1 MRDLELELEAELE
14 GLMRVLAES
23 DLESE
28 AEITPEQDVAD
39 QACPT
44 PRTKRKVN
52 DISAV
57 PFRWIARI
65 SVTKNGK
72 AHEHGSGV
80 LISDRHVLTAAH
92 VVSDVVVDPAQHS
105 LVVWVAG
112 NSYAPSKR
120 PDIPSEFHDKNQRS
134 PHDYAII
141 TVDRPIADDQLKGA
155 KLCFW
160 GSPKCGSGTIAF
172 PVEPKDLRLR
182 TAFTAGYPGNKG
194 GNQMWCFS
202 GCLLSV
208 PDQNPLMA
216 YSEAATRGQSGSPVW
231 IRQNGN
237 YNLVG
242 MIVEATPDRSL
253 VLRLTWEVVWQ
264 LNDWML
270 AVEKAAPEIELEAE
284 LEDLMS
290 TLTESELEAEREG
303 ETLAC
308 NDAGLPQPK
317 PGVSGV
323 SAAKVQCPTHTDAHT
338 ILNSAVTNAVHMLD
352 NTIAE
357 LTNARRGACQGK
369 PLGWPLLNDITACW
383 LQYKLGVCIEDRAL
397 WIAGTFESGSVA
409 EVIRRLVRPRDLLA
423 GNEILYVC
431 KSECKREDV
440 VAWSPAVDKDGKCIA
455 GTPKRTINL
464 CPPFWSTMQASF
476 REQWIIHE
484 AAHLTHCDEHGDPPF
499 GVSIGEPYCLAE
511 FVVATNGKPVNPGIT
526 KNCGYTP
533 RCGPIPQDAIRRHC
547 GEAIGSLPPDW
558 KP

>member
-1 MRDLELELEAELE
+1 MRDLELEAELE
-14 GLMRVLAES
+14 DLMRILAES

-28 AEITPEQDVAD
+28 AEITPERDAAD

-52 DISAV
+52 DTSAV

-65 SVTKNGK
+65 LVSKNGN

-92 VVSDVVVDPAQHS
+92 VVSDVVDDPAQHS

-112 NSYAPSKR
+112 NSYLPFKK
-120 PDIPSEFHDKNQRS
+120 PDIPNEFRDKNQRTS
-134 PHDYAII
+134 HDYAIV
-141 TVDRPIADDQLKGA
+141 TLDRPIADDQLKGS

-160 GSPKCGSGTIAF
+160 GSSKCGAGTMAF

-182 TAFTAGYPGNKG
+182 TAFTAGYPGDKG

-208 PDQNPLMA
+208 LDQNPLMA

-231 IRQNGN
+231 VRQNGK

-242 MIVEATPDRSL
+242 TIVETTPDRSL

-264 LNDWML
+264 LNTWML
-270 AVEKAAPEIELEAE
+270 AVENAAR
-284 LEDLMS
+284 
-290 TLTESELEAEREG
+290 ESEG
-303 ETLAC
+303 EILAC
-308 NDAGLPQPK
+308 NDAGLPQLRS
-317 PGVSGV
+317 GLSGV
-323 SAAKVQCPTHTDAHT
+323 SKAKVRCPTDVDAQKT
-338 ILNSAVTNAVHMLD
+338 LNSVVGNAVHMLD

-357 LTNARRGACQGK
+357 LTNARKGACQGK

-383 LQYKLGVCIEDRAL
+383 LQYRLGVCIEDRAS
-397 WIAGTFESGSVA
+397 WTAGTFESGSVA
-409 EVIRRLVRPRDLLA
+409 EVIRRLVKPRDLLA
-423 GNEILYVC
+423 SNEILYVC
-431 KSECKREDV
+431 IAECKSDDV
-440 VAWSPAVDKDGKCIA
+440 VASAPARDKDGKCIP
-455 GTPKRTINL
+455 GTPKRTIKL
-464 CPPFWSTMQASF
+464 CTPFWSISNAHF

-484 AAHLTHCDEHGDPPF
+484 AAHLTHCDEHRDPPF

-511 FVVATNGKPVNPGIT
+511 FVLATNGRPVHPGIT
-526 KNCGYTP
+526 KNCGFTP
-533 RCGPIPQDAIRRHC
+533 RCGAIPPDVMHRHC
-547 GEAIGSLPPDW
+547 GEVVGSLPPDW